1 MSCET
6 NYAQLEKQ
14 VPEILKVK
22 TSTGYGNLNL
32 LLRIR
37 AANFWHE
44 SLTTLT
50 EPQLYSYCKN
60 MIDYNYPHLITKAN
74 DLYKELVFD
83 STVETD
89 MTKIYNYQW
98 WLCYVIGPQSC
109 NRDIAYFCELLDLTP
124 NEEWSDELENTLY
137 TTQQSDSFKPY
148 IEVPTGYGCAETLK
162 RLRLA
167 ELADY
172 MN

>member
-6 NYAQLEKQ
+6 NYAKLEKQ
-14 VPEILKVK
+14 IPEILQVK

-50 EPQLYSYCKN
+50 EPQLHSYCRH
-60 MIDYNYPHLITKAN
+60 MIDFNYPHLKTVAN
-74 DLYKELVFD
+74 DLYKELTFD
-83 STVETD
+83 DSVETD

-98 WLCYVIGPQSC
+98 WLCYVTGPQSC
-109 NRDIAYFCELLDLTP
+109 SRDIAYFCTLLNITP
-124 NEEWSDELENTLY
+124 NEDWNDELEAAILTA
-137 TTQQSDSFKPY
+137 QRSEAFSPY

-167 ELADY
+167 ELAAQQ
-172 MN
+172 N

>member
-14 VPEILKVK
+14 VPEILKTK

-50 EPQLYSYCKN
+50 EPQLHSYCKN
-60 MIDYNYPHLITKAN
+60 MIDYNYPHLTTKAN

-83 STVETD
+83 DTVETD

-124 NEEWSDELENTLY
+124 NEEWSDELENTIY
-137 TTQQSDSFKPY
+137 VTQQSDSFKPY

-167 ELADY
+167 ELSDY